1 MNLLGNFK
9 IEITSETQ
17 VKAGKK
23 QEKSRK
29 KVGKKQ
35 EKSRGKAG
43 KRKE

>member
-1 MNLLGNFK
+1 MNLSGNFK

-29 KVGKKQ
+29 KAGGKQ
-35 EKSRGKAG
+35 GEAG